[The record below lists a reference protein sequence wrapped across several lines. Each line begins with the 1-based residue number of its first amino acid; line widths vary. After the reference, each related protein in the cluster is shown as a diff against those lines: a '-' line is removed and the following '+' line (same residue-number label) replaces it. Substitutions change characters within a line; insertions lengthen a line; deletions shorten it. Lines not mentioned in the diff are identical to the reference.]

1 MDSRTFSMEVLQ
13 REVESF
19 TCKSFNN
26 TIDSLIIQA
35 AIKLAYI
42 TPILEKGSKNTNQ
55 NYRTVSIL
63 LDMSKKCV
71 SWNFLP

>member
-1 MDSRTFSMEVLQ
+1 MDSRTFSMEVLW

-19 TCKSFNN
+19 TCESFND
-26 TIDSLIIQA
+26 TIDSSIIPA

-42 TPILEKGSKNTNQ
+42 TPILEKGSKNSNQ